1 MAEKPQNRSMAL
13 GPKKGAL
20 RGTER
25 KRRMDAALGG
35 MTGDSSYSAPARS
48 TRNPKP
54 KKKR

>member
-1 MAEKPQNRSMAL
+1 MAAPKVKPKAKPTSLAL

-25 KRRMDAALGG
+25 KRRMDSYLSDA
-35 MTGDSSYSAPARS
+35 TGDSSYSPPA
-48 TRNPKP
+48 K

>member
-1 MAEKPQNRSMAL
+1 MATPKPKPNLSLAL

-25 KRRMDAALGG
+25 KRRMDTALSD
-35 MTGDSSYSAPARS
+35 MTGDSSYGSK
-48 TRNPKP
+48 PKP